1 MNKFTVK
8 TYTVC
13 LVGLQSRIAVVI
25 GGGEVAAQKIKGL
38 LRAEIQ
44 VKVISPVLNAELQSL
59 AEEGKITLIRRNYR
73 EGDLAEAFLAIA
85 ATDEAAV
92 NQAVWSEAQRRDCL
106 VNVVDDPTHSSFIV
120 PAMVQ
125 RGDMSIAISTGG
137 GSPALARRL
146 RERLEQVIGT
156 EYGTL
161 NDIMAELRPELKQ
174 SYPSSQKRLEAALRV
189 IDSDILQVIRE
200 QGREAALAYA
210 KEQLSQQR

>member
-1 MNKFTVK
+1 VK

-13 LVGLQSRIAVVI
+13 LVGLQSRSAVVI

-38 LRAEIQ
+38 LKAEVQI
-44 VKVISPVLNAELQSL
+44 KVISPVLNAELQSL
-59 AEEGKITLIRRNYR
+59 AEDGKITHIRRNYQ
-73 EGDLAEAFLAIA
+73 EGDLAGAFLAIA
-85 ATDEAAV
+85 ATDKAAV
-92 NQAVWSEAQRRDCL
+92 NHAVWSEAQRRDCL

-120 PAMVQ
+120 PAMLQ
-125 RGDMSIAISTGG
+125 RGDMSIAITTGG

-146 RERLEQVIGT
+146 RERLELEIGT

-161 NDIMAELRPELKQ
+161 NEIMAELRPELKQ
-174 SYPSSQKRLEAALRV
+174 SYPSSQERLNAALRV
-189 IDSDILQVIRE
+189 IDSDILKVIRE

>member
-1 MNKFTVK
+1 VK

-38 LRAEIQ
+38 LKAEVQI
-44 VKVISPVLNAELQSL
+44 KVISPVLNAELQSL
-59 AEEGKITLIRRNYR
+59 AEDGKITHIRRNYQ
-73 EGDLAEAFLAIA
+73 EGDLAGAFLAIA
-85 ATDEAAV
+85 ATDKAAV
-92 NQAVWSEAQRRDCL
+92 NHAVWSEAQRRDCL

-120 PAMVQ
+120 PAMLQ
-125 RGDMSIAISTGG
+125 RGDMSIAITTGG

-146 RERLEQVIGT
+146 RERLELEIGT

-161 NDIMAELRPELKQ
+161 NEIMAELRPELKQ
-174 SYPSSQKRLEAALRV
+174 SYPSSQERLNAALRV
-189 IDSDILQVIRE
+189 IDSDILKVIRE